1 MMSGNGV
8 RSLISEQILSRQPLV
23 WLRNRIPVCICV
35 ALVILGSTSMS
46 SAQMTDVER
55 NNWLL
60 GVIFKLEKMKAT
72 AVAEIRDYDNAIA
85 ECDRRISTSEKIL
98 GLAEQAGNLQAATVA
113 REAMSKARE
122 AKVQNVKN
130 RERAELNR
138 KRSERALVT
147 IKSGGDQ
154 VEAAVEQ
161 AEYDMDPVTWENRQN
176 QLIEQRLVEPNKNAA
191 AAYRSLNSHV
201 PPLLGKG
208 FHELQ
213 PGDVVLLAGDG
224 KGSKL
229 MASADSNLTS
239 GKGSSIASHTVIFLK
254 EVNGKKLFL
263 DNQPFQGPRIITE
276 EEFLKV
282 YGQRSAEVARL
293 AEPLNPQEGKRLFS
307 AAVKMAQENRQEVAK
322 NWFGSPLLGSNYGA
336 WGKEDVVCSEADWVL
351 INNAGRQIPKSEN
364 QAKVD
369 AGIDFSPADYSNS
382 PYFIVTSL
390 ALPR

>member
-60 GVIFKLEKMKAT
+60 GVIFKLEKMKAN

-161 AEYDMDPVTWENRQN
+161 AEYDMDPVTWKNRQN

-276 EEFLKV
+276 EEFLKG

-351 INNAGRQIPKSEN
+351 LNNAGRQIPKSEN

-369 AGIDFSPADYSNS
+369 AGVDFSPADYSNS